1 MMAENEGQQRMTC
14 EPCRHRKVKC
24 NRAFP
29 TCARCLHLG
38 ATCVYPDRVS
48 RRSTQSAV
56 IQLLRERVRQAEAR
70 LVLQTSSNSNANSNA
85 GDDAAAHSF
94 QHGQHGRA
102 QSSSC
107 SSLAFTPPSAPMPSP
122 TPVDQV
128 PPSLPTNYSIYDN
141 HHDDTEMNNNSN
153 SSLEFP
159 KFDEGALGQVDFNLE
174 PFHVADM
181 EELPNLQTHGMDTD
195 GDFPS
200 FPDWVQTQTPPL
212 TSNEATPSE
221 TGQMGQLTVP
231 PDTLNTLH
239 QIFFADFALVMP
251 IIAKSRFNEE
261 LLNRPNDIALKAV
274 SFAMALLGASISETH
289 RHLEKTCYAQ
299 ARLFADM
306 CETGDES
313 GSFQTIRFLQAL
325 LFLARYELNKGY
337 CARAWLTFGRATG
350 VSKIMR
356 LSQMDQMGTPTKAN
370 EPQLPC
376 LGLPST
382 TDILELEERRRSF
395 WALYILQGFCCV
407 TTDRAGPLEDT
418 QLFVFLPSAGDMDA
432 SLDPSQMPYVT
443 EVTAIGNSQHIS
455 SFCGAVIV
463 LSVLRRV
470 LQHASGVPDPTVLPR
485 GFWDR
490 HYKLVSMMDTCERLL
505 RPLFSMRAVYTDTL
519 AFNAYLTFCG
529 AAIRL
534 YEAAIDQGEQQG
546 LSRLI
551 IAESAKQSAA
561 SAFKVASVIR
571 STWGSQRSFCNTL
584 SLSSAFVSWPLTMA
598 IRAFSRQ
605 AYSEQQDLH
614 GSMIRMLHGTL
625 EEADGPNGPWQK
637 LVNELPAPST

>member
-14 EPCRHRKVKC
+14 EPCRHRKIKC

-29 TCARCLHLG
+29 TCARCLQLG
-38 ATCVYPDRVS
+38 VTCVYPDRVS
-48 RRSTQSAV
+48 RRSRQSAV
-56 IQLLRERVRQAEAR
+56 IQLLQERVRQAEAR
-70 LVLQTSSNSNANSNA
+70 LVLQTSSNSNA
-85 GDDAAAHSF
+85 GDDAAHSF
-94 QHGQHGRA
+94 QHGRG
-102 QSSSC
+102 QSSS

-122 TPVDQV
+122 IPVDQV
-128 PPSLPTNYSIYDN
+128 PSFLSTSCSLYDN
-141 HHDDTEMNNNSN
+141 RHDDTEMNNNSN
-153 SSLEFP
+153 SRLDLP
-159 KFDEGALGQVDFNLE
+159 KFDEGTLGLVDFNME
-174 PFHVADM
+174 PFHVVDM
-181 EELPNLQTHGMDTD
+181 EELLNLQPYGVDAD
-195 GDFPS
+195 GYFPS

-221 TGQMGQLTVP
+221 TGQMGQLKIP
-231 PDTLNTLH
+231 PDTFNALH
-239 QIFFADFALVMP
+239 QIFFTDFAPVMP
-251 IIAKSRFNEE
+251 IIAKSRFSEE
-261 LLNRPNDIALKAV
+261 LLNRPNDTALHAMR
-274 SFAMALLGASISETH
+274 FAMALLGASISETH
-289 RHLEKTCYAQ
+289 RHLEKACYAQ
-299 ARLFADM
+299 ARHFSDQ

-313 GSFQTIRFLQAL
+313 SPFQTIRFLQAL
-325 LFLARYELNKGY
+325 LLLARYELNKGY
-337 CARAWLTFGRATG
+337 CARAWLTFSRATG

-418 QLFVFLPSAGDMDA
+418 QLFIFLPSAGDMDA

-443 EVTAIGNSQHIS
+443 EVMAIGNSHHIS

-470 LQHASGVPDPTVLPR
+470 LQHASGVPDATTLPQ

-505 RPLFSMRAVYTDTL
+505 RPLFSMRTVYTDTL
-519 AFNAYLTFCG
+519 AFNAYLTFCST
-529 AAIRL
+529 AICL

-551 IAESAKQSAA
+551 ITEIAKQSVA
-561 SAFKVASVIR
+561 SAIKVASVIR
-571 STWGSQRSFCNTL
+571 STWGSQRSFCNNL

-605 AYSEQQDLH
+605 AYSEQQELH

-625 EEADGPNGPWQK
+625 KEADGPNGPWQK
-637 LVNELPAPST
+637 LVNELLAPST